1 MNFNPMLEID
11 GIDYEVVK
19 PHDLEN
25 VIQHL
30 HQVID
35 RVKSGD
41 YDMLQGDLIGYS
53 HDKAKVDIINLNL
66 RGDKWP
72 SSTHSSLNTE
82 SLNCGS
88 LPVAM
93 IVHDTLL
100 DATRVMVNP
109 EIDEDGDTVGYAITK
124 GYEEFTQTLLIVG
137 LKEEVEVENVDVD

>member
-1 MNFNPMLEID
+1 MKFNPMLEIE

-35 RVKSGD
+35 RVKSGE

-53 HDKAKVDIINLNL
+53 HNNARVDIVNLDL
-66 RGDKWP
+66 RGQRW
-72 SSTHSSLNTE
+72 SSGSRSSLTVD

-124 GYEEFTQTLLIVG
+124 GYEEFTQTLLLIG
-137 LKEEVEVENVDVD
+137 LKEEVSEE